1 MQHVCTILFSKL
13 AFSPEKTREDYFP
26 AKRRVLKKTT
36 VYSVSSVSTKNDA
49 CRVYGVTIATEKIK

>member
-1 MQHVCTILFSKL
+1 M
-13 AFSPEKTREDYFP
+13 SPEKTRENYFP

-49 CRVYGVTIATEKIK
+49 CRVYGVFNVVYNSSSDLAKLTVFGI